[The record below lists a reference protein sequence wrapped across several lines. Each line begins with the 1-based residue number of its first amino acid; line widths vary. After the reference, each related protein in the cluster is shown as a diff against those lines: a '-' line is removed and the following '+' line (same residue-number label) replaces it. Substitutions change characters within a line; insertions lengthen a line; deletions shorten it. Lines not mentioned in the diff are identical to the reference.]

1 MMSSSWSA
9 LEIAQLAVTALIP
22 LTVVALGF
30 LVGRATH
37 RLEAMQWANQTIVT
51 RRLEVFGQVAPKLN
65 QLLCFYTFVG
75 RWKDLTPQQVIAMK
89 REVDEVMYANRILF
103 SDHLFAAYRAFM
115 ASLFTMFATADTDA
129 LLRADI
135 ACRWGDR
142 RNLPW
147 WREPMAACFDT
158 PPPTHEEIQDAYD
171 HLGDQLR
178 ADLYITSLEHPLLS
192 DRGNGAGAMTATA
205 GRR

>member
-1 MMSSSWSA
+1 MTSSWTG
-9 LEIAQLAVTALIP
+9 LEITQLAVTALIP

-30 LVGRATH
+30 FVGRAIH

-51 RRLEVFGQVAPKLN
+51 RRLEVFAQVAPKLN

-75 RWKDLTPQQVIAMK
+75 RWKELNPQQVIATK

-103 SDHLFAAYRAFM
+103 SDDLFAAYRSFIAT
-115 ASLFTMFATADTDA
+115 LFTMYATTDADA

-147 WREPMAACFDT
+147 WREPMAACFDGS
-158 PPPTHEEIQDAYD
+158 PPSHEEVQAAYE
-171 HLGDQLR
+171 HLGEQLR
-178 ADLYITSLEHPLLS
+178 ADLYITSLERPLLS
-192 DRGNGAGAMTATA
+192 DRGRGST
-205 GRR
+205 R